1 MAVGRGSHKLEKLL
15 KKGAEASLYR
25 TEWFGDEV
33 IRKARI
39 LKTFRQLNLDIKL
52 RESRTRREA
61 LFLREAK
68 RAGITTPLVY
78 FVDLIKAEIIMQFI
92 PGRSLKE
99 IIESDDEDISLKWC
113 TEVGRYVARL
123 HKVDMIHG
131 DLTTS
136 NFVISHDKLVMM
148 DFGLSFYS
156 QRLEDRAIDIHLLN
170 MVVQSAHN
178 NYAENIM
185 HAVLQGYQEIAS
197 KSNSLRL
204 LERIK
209 VVERRGRYKR
219 VE

>member
-1 MAVGRGSHKLEKLL
+1 VEKQL
-15 KKGAEASLYR
+15 KKGAEASLYQ
-25 TEWFGDEV
+25 TEWFGKEA
-33 IRKARI
+33 IRKVRV
-39 LKTFRQLNLDIKL
+39 LKTFRQSALDIKL

-61 LFLREAK
+61 LFLKEA
-68 RAGITTPLVY
+68 RRVGVNTPLVY
-78 FVDLIKAEIIMQFI
+78 FVDVNKAEIIMQFI
-92 PGRSLKE
+92 PGRRLKE
-99 IIESDDEDISLKWC
+99 IIDVYEENISLKWC
-113 TEVGRYVARL
+113 KEAGRYIARL
-123 HKVDMIHG
+123 HSAEIIHG

-136 NFVISHDKLVMM
+136 NFIISDNKLILI

>member
-1 MAVGRGSHKLEKLL
+1 
-15 KKGAEASLYR
+15 
-25 TEWFGDEV
+25 
-33 IRKARI
+33 
-39 LKTFRQLNLDIKL
+39 
-52 RESRTRREA
+52 
-61 LFLREAK
+61 
-68 RAGITTPLVY
+68 
-78 FVDLIKAEIIMQFI
+78 MQFI
-92 PGRSLKE
+92 HGRSLKE

-136 NFVISHDKLVMM
+136 NFVISHNKLVMM

-197 KSNSLRL
+197 ESNSLRL